1 MPRTFKFSFP
11 LPGRKASDD
20 KNSSPGAAITPND
33 SHDNSPF
40 SDPGSKAE
48 RILGTMDLA
57 PNPDKSSKASRRVL
71 RKKPS
76 FMSVTISEAESDSAA
91 AKDGFPFPGMSSSRG
106 SSRRPSLAL
115 RNQPSSPLLGDRFPK
130 DSPGT
135 DSMTDNSSPR
145 PHFYGS
151 SSTLRSYYDPT
162 RSPLSISQ
170 QTSASSA
177 RDMALRK
184 GLPSISSP
192 LSQDVS
198 EEISPSAVG
207 EDQRQANKNPRGKGT
222 LPSNMSD
229 PCLLPN
235 SFAGPILSPDQVPK
249 SPSQLSYSSSPQS
262 GSTGRPNWWKRRK
275 AKESK
280 TKEAKLTT
288 RDARSGEGDFGVESL
303 KRNIKKPRA
312 GTQHWFDSGG
322 TGNDPDPRNELID
335 ANEVH
340 GEFWNQRLNNL
351 RHDTDDIPNAGPVRD
366 DRLQSGD
373 DSISLNFVKSAHL
386 PTRQNSQNSQTKD
399 SSSQTNQVRTRSRS
413 LNSAKAD
420 LLNQSFLELSSSSD
434 DESGSAAVQE
444 HEFRRPRIRDSI
456 DRNYVGEDV
465 LITKAERIRP
475 VKPKPI
481 LSTSPRRSKRELEV
495 IPPVPKI
502 PERPQL
508 QQRVSSMRWRESV
521 IAKSPGF
528 IAPSIKSTTSSNG
541 DASLASHASSSR
553 PIAFEVPIKKFAHG
567 SRLMTV
573 TVEES
578 ELLEAMRQKR
588 ANRAHSDLSSP
599 NHIRPK
605 TAGATTDGRGS
616 YIGSDLSCS
625 PAPSLPSLPDHSS
638 NNYSIHNGPHSPFR
652 FPEVPLELPTPR
664 KTPKQAPPIVFPPPK
679 SSPTESFSPSD
690 LLPSTPR
697 SRLSPLTP
705 PPSQEVGKGMGRGRH
720 ERKRT
725 MSSGVVMVDDEEV
738 SWAYGRE
745 ERW

>member
-1 MPRTFKFSFP
+1 
-11 LPGRKASDD
+11 
-20 KNSSPGAAITPND
+20 
-33 SHDNSPF
+33 
-40 SDPGSKAE
+40 
-48 RILGTMDLA
+48 
-57 PNPDKSSKASRRVL
+57 
-71 RKKPS
+71 
-76 FMSVTISEAESDSAA
+76 
-91 AKDGFPFPGMSSSRG
+91 
-106 SSRRPSLAL
+106 
-115 RNQPSSPLLGDRFPK
+115 
-130 DSPGT
+130 
-135 DSMTDNSSPR
+135 MTDNSSPR
-145 PHFYGS
+145 PRFYGS
-151 SSTLRSYYDPT
+151 SSTLRSYYDPA

-207 EDQRQANKNPRGKGT
+207 ENQTRATRNPCGKGT
-222 LPSNMSD
+222 LPSMLSD
-229 PCLLPN
+229 PCLPPD
-235 SFAGPILSPDQVPK
+235 SFAGPILSADQVSK
-249 SPSQLSYSSSPQS
+249 SPSQLSYSRSPQS
-262 GSTGRPNWWKRRK
+262 GSTARPNWWKRRK
-275 AKESK
+275 AKESRI
-280 TKEAKLTT
+280 KEAKLTT
-288 RDARSGEGDFGVESL
+288 RDPRFGEVDFGVESL
-303 KRNIKKPRA
+303 KTNIKKPRA
-312 GTQHWFDSGG
+312 GTRHWFDSGG
-322 TGNDPDPRNELID
+322 IDNDPDPQHEQID
-335 ANEVH
+335 PNEVH

-351 RHDTDDIPNAGPVRD
+351 RHDTDDIPNAGHVRD
-366 DRLQSGD
+366 DRLQPGD
-373 DSISLNFVKSAHL
+373 EPIISPNLVKSAHL
-386 PTRQNSQNSQTKD
+386 PMRQSSQNSLTKD
-399 SSSQTNQVRTRSRS
+399 SSSQTSQVRTRSRS
-413 LNSAKAD
+413 LDSAKVD

-434 DESGSAAVQE
+434 DESESADVEA

-456 DRNYVGEDV
+456 DRNYVGEEV

-481 LSTSPRRSKRELEV
+481 HSTSPRRSKRESEV

-521 IAKSPGF
+521 VAKSPGLV
-528 IAPSIKSTTSSNG
+528 APSINSTTSSNG
-541 DASLASHASSSR
+541 DASLASHNSSCR
-553 PIAFEVPIKKFAHG
+553 PMAFEAPTKKFGHG

-588 ANRAHSDLSSP
+588 ASRARSDPSSP

-638 NNYSIHNGPHSPFR
+638 NNYSINNGPHSPFR

-664 KTPKQAPPIVFPPPK
+664 RTPKQAPPIVFPPPK

-705 PPSQEVGKGMGRGRH
+705 PLSQEVGKMGMGRGRH

-725 MSSGVVMVDDEEV
+725 MSSGVVMVDNEEV